1 MHSQETAHPVHRRD
15 HPAQPLYKDLPQLLL
30 HENHLPYRSVNLLR
44 QGRQQHDHP
53 IDPDRRRV
61 LQDRRRRVLQDHRR
75 HVLQDHRRDR
85 PGPLLQDLLMA
96 MARDRLPALRRD
108 LLSAM
113 ARNRLPALRRDLL
126 SGHQDVRQEHQQG
139 LPTDQTPAISLEIRA
154 DLPALP
160 DLSVRQTVLR
170 TASSIT
176 DLRTANLMDRHTD
189 QAMLP
194 DRISRHVR

>member
-1 MHSQETAHPVHRRD
+1 MLSLETAHPVHRRD

-53 IDPDRRRV
+53 ID
-61 LQDRRRRVLQDHRR
+61 QGRR
-75 HVLQDHRRDR
+75 HVLQALHRDHLEHLPALPDLRRDR
-85 PGPLLQDLLMA
+85 LQAHRQDLLSA
-96 MARDRLPALRRD
+96 MALNRLPALRRD

-113 ARNRLPALRRDLL
+113 ALNRLPALRRDLL

-160 DLSVRQTVLR
+160 VLSVRQTVLR

>member
-1 MHSQETAHPVHRRD
+1 MLSLETAHPVHRRD

-53 IDPDRRRV
+53 INQGRRHV
-61 LQDRRRRVLQDHRR
+61 LQDRRR

-126 SGHQDVRQEHQQG
+126 SGRPDVRQEHQQG

-160 DLSVRQTVLR
+160 VLSVRQTVLR

>member
-53 IDPDRRRV
+53 IDPDRRHV
-61 LQDRRRRVLQDHRR
+61 LPDRHR

-85 PGPLLQDLLMA
+85 PGPLLQ
-96 MARDRLPALRRD
+96 D

-126 SGHQDVRQEHQQG
+126 SGHQNVRQEHQQG

-160 DLSVRQTVLR
+160 VLSVRQTVLR

>member
-1 MHSQETAHPVHRRD
+1 MLSLETAHPVHRRD

-53 IDPDRRRV
+53 IDPDRRHV
-61 LQDRRRRVLQDHRR
+61 LQDRRR

-96 MARDRLPALRRD
+96 MARNRLPDLRRD
-108 LLSAM
+108 RLQAHRQDLLMAM
-113 ARNRLPALRRDLL
+113 ARDRLPALRRDLL

-160 DLSVRQTVLR
+160 VLSVLQTVLR

-189 QAMLP
+189 QVM
-194 DRISRHVR
+194 

>member
-1 MHSQETAHPVHRRD
+1 MLSLETAHPVHRRD

-53 IDPDRRRV
+53 IDQGRQRVLPDR
-61 LQDRRRRVLQDHRR
+61 RR

-96 MARDRLPALRRD
+96 MARNRLPDLRRD
-108 LLSAM
+108 RLQAHRQDLLMAM
-113 ARNRLPALRRDLL
+113 ARDRLPALRRDLL

-160 DLSVRQTVLR
+160 VLSVLQTVLR

-189 QAMLP
+189 QVM
-194 DRISRHVR
+194 

>member
-1 MHSQETAHPVHRRD
+1 MLSLETAHPVHRRD

-53 IDPDRRRV
+53 ID
-61 LQDRRRRVLQDHRR
+61 QGRR
-75 HVLQDHRRDR
+75 HVLQALHRDHLEHLPALPDLRRDR
-85 PGPLLQDLLMA
+85 LQA
-96 MARDRLPALRRD
+96 HRQD

-113 ARNRLPALRRDLL
+113 ALNRLPALRRDLL

-160 DLSVRQTVLR
+160 VLSVRQTVLR

>member
-53 IDPDRRRV
+53 IDPDRRHV
-61 LQDRRRRVLQDHRR
+61 LPDRHR

-96 MARDRLPALRRD
+96 MARNRLPVLRRD

-160 DLSVRQTVLR
+160 VLSVRQTVLR

-176 DLRTANLMDRHTD
+176 DLRTASLRGRHTD

>member
-53 IDPDRRRV
+53 IDPDRRHV
-61 LQDRRRRVLQDHRR
+61 LQDRRR

-96 MARDRLPALRRD
+96 MARNRLPALRRD

-113 ARNRLPALRRDLL
+113 ALNRLPALRRDLL
-126 SGHQDVRQEHQQG
+126 SGRPDVRQEHQLG

-160 DLSVRQTVLR
+160 DLSVLQTALR

-189 QAMLP
+189 QVMLP

>member
-1 MHSQETAHPVHRRD
+1 MQMLSLETAHPVHRRD

-61 LQDRRRRVLQDHRR
+61 LPDHRR
-75 HVLQDHRRDR
+75 HVLPALHRDHLELLPALPDLRRDR
-85 PGPLLQDLLMA
+85 PEPLLQDLLM
-96 MARDRLPALRRD
+96 
-108 LLSAM
+108 AM

-160 DLSVRQTVLR
+160 VLSVRQTVLR

-189 QAMLP
+189 QVMLP

>member
-53 IDPDRRRV
+53 IDPDRRR
-61 LQDRRRRVLQDHRR
+61 

-96 MARDRLPALRRD
+96 MARDRLPAHRQD

-113 ARNRLPALRRDLL
+113 ALNRLPALRRDLL
-126 SGHQDVRQEHQQG
+126 SGHQDVRQEHQLG
-139 LPTDQTPAISLEIRA
+139 LPTGQTPAISLEIRA

-160 DLSVRQTVLR
+160 VLSVRQTVLR